1 MNKNALWTLAF
12 LAAGPAFAIAQDSPA
27 LWTDPQGTRP
37 FSALQEPGRGQG
49 GQVVEEWYTPR
60 TRFSMSVYGRVS
72 FPSDTQVTIDD
83 LWYSDFF
90 DPGLGVSVEADLLA
104 YLAPTW
110 GVGGYLSVG
119 WDSFNGNTV
128 GFAPGDFVRPDDMEL
143 TTGIIGVKVLQRVSP
158 FVVWEGRMGIGV
170 VHYSS
175 VNWSGQ
181 DAGVPFSNEQ
191 LFQSIN
197 RAVWEIGGRIGVGNP
212 HIEADFGFGFRVM
225 GGASRGRGFS
235 NFIVPDF
242 LTTFMLELGLTV
254 RF

>member
-1 MNKNALWTLAF
+1 MKKNTLWTLAF
-12 LAAGPAFAIAQDSPA
+12 LAAGPGFAVAQDSPA
-27 LWTDPQGTRP
+27 LWTDLQGTKP
-37 FSALQEPGRGQG
+37 FVALQEPGRGQG

-60 TRFSMSVYGRVS
+60 TRFSLSVYGRVS

-110 GVGGYLSVG
+110 AIGGYLSVG

-128 GFAPGDFVRPDDMEL
+128 GFTSNDFVRPDDMEL

-158 FVVWEGRMGIGV
+158 WVIWEGRMGVGM

-191 LFQSIN
+191 LFQAIN

-225 GGASRGRGFS
+225 GGASRGRDVS
-235 NFIVPDF
+235 NFIDPDI
-242 LTTFMLELGLTV
+242 LTTFMLELGVTA

>member
-1 MNKNALWTLAF
+1 MKKNALWTLAF
-12 LAAGPAFAIAQDSPA
+12 LAVAPAFAAAQDSPA
-27 LWTDPQGTRP
+27 LWTDLQGTRP
-37 FSALQEPGRGQG
+37 FPALQEQGRGQG

-60 TRFSMSVYGRVS
+60 TRVSLSVYGRVS

-90 DPGLGVSVEADLLA
+90 DPGLGLSVEGDILA

-110 GVGGYLSVG
+110 AIGGYLSVG

-128 GFAPGDFVRPDDMEL
+128 GFTPIDFVRPEDMEL
-143 TTGIIGVKVLQRVSP
+143 TTAILGVKVLQRVSP
-158 FVVWEGRMGIGV
+158 YVIWEGRMGVGA

-175 VNWSGQ
+175 VDWSGQ
-181 DAGVPFSNEQ
+181 DAGVPFANEQ
-191 LFQSIN
+191 LFQSIT

-212 HIEADFGFGFRVM
+212 HIEADFGFGIRIM
-225 GGASRGRGFS
+225 GGASRGRDVT
-235 NFIVPDF
+235 NFIDPDI
-242 LTTFMLELGLTV
+242 LTTFMLELGVTV

>member
-1 MNKNALWTLAF
+1 MNKNALWTFAF

-27 LWTDPQGTRP
+27 LWTDLQGSRP

-60 TRFSMSVYGRVS
+60 TRLSLSIYGRVS

-90 DPGLGVSVEADLLA
+90 DPGLGLSVEGDLLA
-104 YLAPTW
+104 YMAPTW
-110 GVGGYLSVG
+110 GIGGYLSVG
-119 WDSFNGNTV
+119 WDSYSGNTI
-128 GFAPGDFVRPDDMEL
+128 GFSPTDQVKPEDMEL
-143 TTGIIGVKVLQRVSP
+143 TTGIIGIKVLQRVSP
-158 FVVWEGRMGIGV
+158 FVIWEGRMGLGAV
-170 VHYSS
+170 RYSS
-175 VNWSGQ
+175 VNWSGL

-191 LFQSIN
+191 LFQSIT

-212 HIEADFGFGFRVM
+212 HIEGDFGFGFRVM
-225 GGASRGRGFS
+225 GGASRGRDVS
-235 NFIVPDF
+235 NFIDPDI
-242 LTTFMLELGLTV
+242 LTTFMLELGVTV